1 MDVENSENVVGSD
14 ELTTGMGH
22 SHTMDEKY
30 KDCSQPYHEGRK
42 LIVLMRT
49 SQCLQF
55 KSLMECMKELLD
67 EVNVE
72 FVEGKGVRLVTLDPG
87 KVAMVHLVID
97 AVEYFFSKGTVIAG
111 LNMSFFYKMIR
122 SLTSGDLMEWRIY
135 EDSPNEIHLDISNSE
150 RKTRTINVIKLLDL
164 DTDEITVPGIQFDRV
179 VSMPS
184 SDLTRY
190 IREMS
195 AVSNIIKI
203 KATNKELQF
212 SAEGDMA
219 SSLIIV
225 EPTASGLNWKHSQ
238 DVEDIEGIFYVKYL
252 EKFCKCNVEAN
263 VELYM
268 KHKLPIIL
276 LYQLSIGTLRF
287 CLAQITD
294 KGSENED

>member
-1 MDVENSENVVGSD
+1 MDVENENENVVGRD

-22 SHTMDEKY
+22 SHEMADKY
-30 KDCSQPYHEGRK
+30 KDCSQPYHDGKK
-42 LIVLMRT
+42 LLVLMRT

-67 EVNVE
+67 EVNIE

-87 KVAMVHLVID
+87 RVAMVHLVID

-111 LNMSFFYKMIR
+111 LNMSFFHKMIR

-135 EDSPNEIHLDISNSE
+135 EDSPNEIHLEISNSE
-150 RKTRTINVIKLLDL
+150 RKTRTINVVKLLDL

-195 AVSNIIKI
+195 AVSNIINI
-203 KATNKELQF
+203 KATSKQLQF
-212 SAEGDMA
+212 SANGEMA
-219 SSLIIV
+219 SSL
-225 EPTASGLNWKHSQ
+225 NHS
-238 DVEDIEGIFYVKYL
+238 
-252 EKFCKCNVEAN
+252 
-263 VELYM
+263 
-268 KHKLPIIL
+268 
-276 LYQLSIGTLRF
+276 
-287 CLAQITD
+287 
-294 KGSENED
+294 

>member
-1 MDVENSENVVGSD
+1 MEIESVENVVESH
-14 ELTTGMGH
+14 ELTAGMGH
-22 SHTMDEKY
+22 SQDMESKF

-55 KSLMECMKELLD
+55 KSLLECMKELLD

-72 FVEGKGVRLVTLDPG
+72 FIEGKGVRLVTLDPG

-97 AVEYFFSKGTVIAG
+97 AVEYFYAKGTVVAG

-122 SLTSGDLMEWRIY
+122 SLSAGDLMVWRIF
-135 EDSPNEIHLDISNSE
+135 EDSPNEIHLEISNSE
-150 RKTRTINVIKLLDL
+150 RKTKTINIVKLLDL
-164 DTDEITVPGIQFDRV
+164 DNDEISVPGIQFDRV

-190 IREMS
+190 VREMS
-195 AVSNIIKI
+195 SVSNIIKI

-212 SAEGDMA
+212 SAKGEMA

-238 DVEDIEGIFYVKYL
+238 DVEDIEGTFYVKYL

-263 VELYM
+263 VEIYL
-268 KHKLPIIL
+268 KDKLPIIL
-276 LYQLSIGTLRF
+276 LYQLSIGVLRF
-287 CLAQITD
+287 CLAGIKQ
-294 KGSENED
+294 S